1 MENISVNKLAD
12 STNSSL
18 PRDIKISLAKEV
30 LAQEK
35 NIEIAKEKFKEIVN
49 NLEQKKQRE
58 VINATG
64 TVLHTNLGRSPN
76 NISFSGRYTNVEY
89 NLNNFRRGTRNE
101 YLSSSLS
108 SFLGCGGIT
117 FVNNNASSLYLSLRA
132 LAKNYE
138 FKNVIISRGEIIE
151 IGGSYRLPEII
162 EETGLKMIEVGT
174 TNKTKLRD
182 YTKVLEN
189 FPNSIILK
197 VHRSNYSISGFTEEV
212 SIRELASIKKDYET
226 VLLHDLGSGLVIN
239 RKFLEVNNIDIFDH
253 ETSVQNSLDDGS
265 DLVMFSGD
273 KLFGSV
279 QSGII
284 AGNSELIENIKN
296 YSLFR
301 TYRCSPSTLF
311 ELQETVSH
319 YINKEELNIPFW
331 HLVSQSYQSLETR
344 VKNIVSESSFKF
356 DIEEGTSLIGGGT
369 LPDVTM
375 KSPIML
381 LKEEASNSLLEILLQ
396 NDIPI
401 IPHFYKNRICIDLR
415 SVFEDQDNIIKTC
428 LNKL

>member
-18 PRDIKISLAKEV
+18 PRDIKVSLAKEV

-319 YINKEELNIPFW
+319 YINKDELNIPFW

-415 SVFEDQDNIIKTC
+415 SVFEDQDKIIKTC

>member
-1 MENISVNKLAD
+1 MENISVNKLTD

-18 PRDIKISLAKEV
+18 PRDIKVALAKEV

-35 NIEIAKEKFKEIVN
+35 DIELAKEKFAEIVE

-58 VINATG
+58 VVNATG

-76 NISFSGRYTNVEY
+76 NIGFSGRYTNVEY
-89 NLNNFRRGTRNE
+89 DLKNFRRGIRNE
-101 YLSSSLS
+101 FLSSSLS
-108 SFLGCGGIT
+108 SFLGCEGVT

-132 LAKNYE
+132 LAKNYK

-162 EETGLKMIEVGT
+162 KETGLQMIEVGT
-174 TNKTKLRD
+174 TNKTNLND
-182 YTKVLEN
+182 YTKALKD

-212 SIRELASIKKDYET
+212 NIRELSGIKENYDT
-226 VLLHDLGSGLVIN
+226 VLIHDLGSGLVVD
-239 RKFLEVNNIDIFDH
+239 RKFLEINHIDIFKN
-253 ETSVQNSLDDGS
+253 ETSVQNSLDNGS

-284 AGNSELIENIKN
+284 AGKSKFIENIKN

-301 TYRCSPSTLF
+301 TYRCSPLTLF
-311 ELQETVSH
+311 ELQETVAN
-319 YINKEELNIPFW
+319 YINKDELNIPFW
-331 HLVSQSYQSLETR
+331 YLVSQSYQSLEMR
-344 VKNIVSESSFKF
+344 IENIVSESSFKF
-356 DIEEGTSLIGGGT
+356 DVEEGTSLIGGGT

-375 KSPIML
+375 KSPVLTI
-381 LKEEASNSLLEILLQ
+381 KEEASNSLLNMFLL
-396 NDIPI
+396 NEVPI
-401 IPHFYKNRICIDLR
+401 IPYFYKNRICIDLR
-415 SVFEDQDNIIKTC
+415 SVFEDQDKIIKTC

>member
-1 MENISVNKLAD
+1 MENISVNKLTD

-18 PRDIKISLAKEV
+18 PRDIKVALAKEV

-35 NIEIAKEKFKEIVN
+35 NIELAKEKFAEIVE
-49 NLEQKKQRE
+49 NLEQKKQRD
-58 VINATG
+58 VVNATG

-76 NISFSGRYTNVEY
+76 NIGFSGRYTNVEY
-89 NLNNFRRGTRNE
+89 DLKNFRRGIRNE
-101 YLSSSLS
+101 FLSSSLS
-108 SFLGCGGIT
+108 SFLGCEGVT

-132 LAKNYE
+132 LAKNYK

-162 EETGLKMIEVGT
+162 KETGLQMIEVGT
-174 TNKTKLRD
+174 TNKTNLND
-182 YTKVLEN
+182 YTKALKD

-212 SIRELASIKKDYET
+212 NIGELAGIKENYDT
-226 VLLHDLGSGLVIN
+226 VLIHDLGSGLVVD
-239 RKFLEVNNIDIFDH
+239 RKFLEINHIDIFKN
-253 ETSVQNSLDDGS
+253 ETSVQNSLDNGS

-284 AGNSELIENIKN
+284 AGKSKYIENIKN

-301 TYRCSPSTLF
+301 TYRCSPLTLF
-311 ELQETVSH
+311 ELQKTVAN
-319 YINKEELNIPFW
+319 YINKDELNIPFW
-331 HLVSQSYQSLETR
+331 YLVSQSYQSLEMR
-344 VKNIVSESSFKF
+344 IENIVSESSFKF
-356 DIEEGTSLIGGGT
+356 DVEEGTSLIGGGT

-375 KSPIML
+375 KSPVLTI
-381 LKEEASNSLLEILLQ
+381 KEEASNSLLNMFLL
-396 NDIPI
+396 NEVPI
-401 IPHFYKNRICIDLR
+401 IPYFYKNRICIDLR
-415 SVFEDQDNIIKTC
+415 SVFEDQDKIIKTC

>member
-1 MENISVNKLAD
+1 MENISVNKLTD

-18 PRDIKISLAKEV
+18 PRDIKVALAKEV

-35 NIEIAKEKFKEIVN
+35 DIELAKEKFAEIVE
-49 NLEQKKQRE
+49 NLEQKKQRD
-58 VINATG
+58 VVNATG

-76 NISFSGRYTNVEY
+76 NIGFSGRYTNVEY
-89 NLNNFRRGTRNE
+89 DLKNFRRGIRNE
-101 YLSSSLS
+101 FLSSSLS
-108 SFLGCGGIT
+108 SFLGCEGVT

-132 LAKNYE
+132 LAKNYK

-162 EETGLKMIEVGT
+162 KETGLKMIEVGT
-174 TNKTKLRD
+174 TNKTNLND
-182 YTKVLEN
+182 YTKALKD

-212 SIRELASIKKDYET
+212 NIRELSGIKENYDT
-226 VLLHDLGSGLVIN
+226 VLIHDLGSGLVVD
-239 RKFLEVNNIDIFDH
+239 RKFLEINHIDIFKN
-253 ETSVQNSLDDGS
+253 ETSVQNSLDNGS

-284 AGNSELIENIKN
+284 AGKSKFIENIKN

-301 TYRCSPSTLF
+301 TYRCSPLTLF
-311 ELQETVSH
+311 ELQETVAN
-319 YINKEELNIPFW
+319 YINKDELNIPFW
-331 HLVSQSYQSLETR
+331 YLVSQSYQSLEMR
-344 VKNIVSESSFKF
+344 IENIVSESSFKF
-356 DIEEGTSLIGGGT
+356 DVEEGTSLIGGGT

-375 KSPIML
+375 KSPVLTI
-381 LKEEASNSLLEILLQ
+381 KEEASNSLLNMFLL
-396 NDIPI
+396 NEVPI
-401 IPHFYKNRICIDLR
+401 IPYFYKNRICIDLR
-415 SVFEDQDNIIKTC
+415 SVFKDQDKIIKTC

>member
-132 LAKNYE
+132 LTKNYE

-212 SIRELASIKKDYET
+212 SIRELASIKKDYDT

-239 RKFLEVNNIDIFDH
+239 RKFLEVNNIDIFDN

-344 VKNIVSESSFKF
+344 IKNIVSESSFKF

>member
-1 MENISVNKLAD
+1 MENISVNKLTD

-18 PRDIKISLAKEV
+18 PRDIKVALAKEV

-35 NIEIAKEKFKEIVN
+35 DIELAKEKFAEIVE
-49 NLEQKKQRE
+49 NLEQKKQRD
-58 VINATG
+58 VVNATG

-76 NISFSGRYTNVEY
+76 NIGFSGRYTNVEY
-89 NLNNFRRGTRNE
+89 DLKNFRRGIRNE
-101 YLSSSLS
+101 FLSSSLS
-108 SFLGCGGIT
+108 SFLGCEGVT

-132 LAKNYE
+132 LAKNYK

-162 EETGLKMIEVGT
+162 KETGLKMIEVGT
-174 TNKTKLRD
+174 TNKTNLND
-182 YTKVLEN
+182 YTKALKD

-197 VHRSNYSISGFTEEV
+197 VHRSNYSITGFTEEV
-212 SIRELASIKKDYET
+212 NIRELSGIKENYDT
-226 VLLHDLGSGLVIN
+226 VLIHDLGSGLVVD
-239 RKFLEVNNIDIFDH
+239 RKFLEINHIDIFKN
-253 ETSVQNSLDDGS
+253 ETSVQNSLDNGS

-284 AGNSELIENIKN
+284 AGKSKFIENIKN

-301 TYRCSPSTLF
+301 TYRCSPLTLF
-311 ELQETVSH
+311 ELQETVAN
-319 YINKEELNIPFW
+319 YINKDELNIPFW
-331 HLVSQSYQSLETR
+331 YLVSQSYQSLEMR
-344 VKNIVSESSFKF
+344 IENIVSESSFKF
-356 DIEEGTSLIGGGT
+356 DVEEGTSLIGGGT

-375 KSPIML
+375 KSPVLTI
-381 LKEEASNSLLEILLQ
+381 KEEASNSLLNMFLL
-396 NDIPI
+396 NEVPI
-401 IPHFYKNRICIDLR
+401 IPYFYKNRICIDLR
-415 SVFEDQDNIIKTC
+415 SVFEDQDKIIKTC

>member
-1 MENISVNKLAD
+1 MENISVNKLTD

-18 PRDIKISLAKEV
+18 PRDIKVALAKEV

-35 NIEIAKEKFKEIVN
+35 DIELAKEKFAEIVE

-58 VINATG
+58 VVNATG

-76 NISFSGRYTNVEY
+76 NIGFSGRYTNVEY
-89 NLNNFRRGTRNE
+89 DLKNFRRGIRNE
-101 YLSSSLS
+101 FLSSSLS
-108 SFLGCGGIT
+108 SFLGCEGVT

-132 LAKNYE
+132 LAKNYK

-162 EETGLKMIEVGT
+162 KETGLKMIEVGT
-174 TNKTKLRD
+174 TNKTNLND
-182 YTKVLEN
+182 YTKALKD

-212 SIRELASIKKDYET
+212 NIRELSGIKENYDT
-226 VLLHDLGSGLVIN
+226 VLIHDLGSGLVVD
-239 RKFLEVNNIDIFDH
+239 RKFLEINHIDIFKN
-253 ETSVQNSLDDGS
+253 ETSVQNSLDNGS

-284 AGNSELIENIKN
+284 AGKSKFIENIKN

-301 TYRCSPSTLF
+301 TYRCSPLTLF
-311 ELQETVSH
+311 ELQETVAN
-319 YINKEELNIPFW
+319 YINKDELNIPFW
-331 HLVSQSYQSLETR
+331 YLVSQSYQSLEMR
-344 VKNIVSESSFKF
+344 IENIVSESSFKF
-356 DIEEGTSLIGGGT
+356 DVEEGTSLIGGGT

-375 KSPIML
+375 KSPVLTI
-381 LKEEASNSLLEILLQ
+381 KEEASNSLLNMFLL
-396 NDIPI
+396 NEVPI
-401 IPHFYKNRICIDLR
+401 IPYFYKNRICIDLR
-415 SVFEDQDNIIKTC
+415 SVFEDQDKIIKTC

>member
-1 MENISVNKLAD
+1 MENISVNKLTD

-18 PRDIKISLAKEV
+18 PRDIKVALAKEV

-35 NIEIAKEKFKEIVN
+35 DIELAKEKFAEIVE

-58 VINATG
+58 VVNATG

-76 NISFSGRYTNVEY
+76 NIGFSGRYTNVEY
-89 NLNNFRRGTRNE
+89 DLKNFRRGIRNE
-101 YLSSSLS
+101 FLSSSLS
-108 SFLGCGGIT
+108 SFLGCEGVT

-132 LAKNYE
+132 LAKNYK

-162 EETGLKMIEVGT
+162 KETGLKMIEVGT
-174 TNKTKLRD
+174 TNKTNLND
-182 YTKVLEN
+182 YTKALKD

-212 SIRELASIKKDYET
+212 NIRELAGIKENFDT
-226 VLLHDLGSGLVIN
+226 VLIHDLGSGLVVD
-239 RKFLEVNNIDIFDH
+239 RKFLEINHIDIFKN
-253 ETSVQNSLDDGS
+253 ETSVQNSLDNGS

-284 AGNSELIENIKN
+284 AGKSKFIENIKN

-301 TYRCSPSTLF
+301 TYRCSPLTLF
-311 ELQETVSH
+311 ELQKTVAN
-319 YINKEELNIPFW
+319 YINKDELNIPFW
-331 HLVSQSYQSLETR
+331 YLVSQSYQSLEMR
-344 VKNIVSESSFKF
+344 IENIVSESSFKF
-356 DIEEGTSLIGGGT
+356 DVEEGTSLIGGGT

-375 KSPIML
+375 KSPVLTI
-381 LKEEASNSLLEILLQ
+381 KEEASNSLLNMFLL
-396 NDIPI
+396 NEVPI
-401 IPHFYKNRICIDLR
+401 IPYFYKNRICIDLR
-415 SVFEDQDNIIKTC
+415 SVFEDQDKIIKTC

>member
-1 MENISVNKLAD
+1 MENISVNKLTD

-18 PRDIKISLAKEV
+18 PRNMKVALAKEV
-30 LAQEK
+30 LAHEN
-35 NIEIAKEKFKEIVN
+35 NIEIAKEKFSEIVR
-49 NLEQKKQRE
+49 NLEQKKQKE

-76 NISFSGRYTNVEY
+76 NLSFSGRYTNVEY
-89 NLNNFRRGTRNE
+89 DLKNFKRGVRNE

-108 SFLGCGGIT
+108 GLLGCEEVI

-162 EETGLKMIEVGT
+162 KETGLAMIEVGT
-174 TNKTKLRD
+174 TNKTNLDD
-182 YTKVLEN
+182 YTTALEDY
-189 FPNSIILK
+189 PNSIILK

-212 SIRELASIKKDYET
+212 SIKELANIKEKYET
-226 VLLHDLGSGLVIN
+226 VLIHDLGSGLVID
-239 RKFLEVNNIDIFDH
+239 RKFLEINNIDIFNN
-253 ETSVQNSLDDGS
+253 ETSVQNSLDEGS

-284 AGNSELIENIKN
+284 AGKSRFVENIRE

-319 YINKEELNIPFW
+319 YVEKKESNIPFW
-331 HLVSQSYQSLETR
+331 HLVSQSYQSLEAR
-344 VKNIVSESSFKF
+344 ANAIIADSSLKF

-369 LPDVTM
+369 LPEVTM
-375 KSPIML
+375 RSPVL
-381 LKEEASNSLLEILLQ
+381 LIKDGDSSSSLKILLQ
-396 NDIPI
+396 NEVPI

-415 SVFEDQDNIIKTC
+415 SVFEDQDETISTC

>member
-76 NISFSGRYTNVEY
+76 NMSFSGRYTNVEY

-212 SIRELASIKKDYET
+212 SIKELASIKKDYDT
-226 VLLHDLGSGLVIN
+226 VLLHDLGSGLVVN

-415 SVFEDQDNIIKTC
+415 SVFEDQDKIIKTC

>member
-212 SIRELASIKKDYET
+212 SIKELASIKKDYDT

-415 SVFEDQDNIIKTC
+415 SVFEDQDKIIKIC

>member
-1 MENISVNKLAD
+1 MENISVNKLTD

-18 PRDIKISLAKEV
+18 PRNMKVALAKEV
-30 LAQEK
+30 LAHEN
-35 NIEIAKEKFKEIVN
+35 NIEIAKEKFSEIVR

-76 NISFSGRYTNVEY
+76 NLSFSGRYTNVEY
-89 NLNNFRRGTRNE
+89 DLKNFKRGVRNE

-108 SFLGCGGIT
+108 GLLGCEEVI

-162 EETGLKMIEVGT
+162 KETGLAMIEVGT
-174 TNKTKLRD
+174 TNKTNLDD
-182 YTKVLEN
+182 YTTALEDY
-189 FPNSIILK
+189 PNSIILK

-212 SIRELASIKKDYET
+212 SIKELANIKEKYET
-226 VLLHDLGSGLVIN
+226 VLIHDLGSGLVID
-239 RKFLEVNNIDIFDH
+239 RKFLEINKIDIFNK
-253 ETSVQNSLDDGS
+253 ETSVQNSLDEGS

-284 AGNSELIENIKN
+284 AGKSRFVENIRE

-319 YINKEELNIPFW
+319 YVEKKESNIPFW
-331 HLVSQSYQSLETR
+331 HLVSQSYQSLEAR
-344 VKNIVSESSFKF
+344 ANAIIADSSLKF

-369 LPDVTM
+369 LPEVTM
-375 KSPIML
+375 RSPVL
-381 LKEEASNSLLEILLQ
+381 LIKDGDSSSSLKILLQ
-396 NDIPI
+396 NEVPI

-415 SVFEDQDNIIKTC
+415 SVFEDQDETISTC

>member
-1 MENISVNKLAD
+1 MENISVNKLTD

-18 PRDIKISLAKEV
+18 PRDIKVALAKEV

-35 NIEIAKEKFKEIVN
+35 DIELAKEKFAEIVE
-49 NLEQKKQRE
+49 NLEQKKQRD
-58 VINATG
+58 VVNATG

-76 NISFSGRYTNVEY
+76 NIGFSGRYTNVEY
-89 NLNNFRRGTRNE
+89 DLKNFRRGIRNE
-101 YLSSSLS
+101 FLSSSLS
-108 SFLGCGGIT
+108 SFLGCEGVT

-132 LAKNYE
+132 LAKNYK

-162 EETGLKMIEVGT
+162 KETGLKMIEVGT
-174 TNKTKLRD
+174 TNKTNLND
-182 YTKVLEN
+182 YTKALKD

-212 SIRELASIKKDYET
+212 NIGELAGIKENYDT
-226 VLLHDLGSGLVIN
+226 VLIHDLGSGLVVD
-239 RKFLEVNNIDIFDH
+239 RKFLEINHIDIFKN
-253 ETSVQNSLDDGS
+253 ETSVQNSLDNGS

-284 AGNSELIENIKN
+284 AGKSKYIENIKN

-301 TYRCSPSTLF
+301 TYRCSPLTLF
-311 ELQETVSH
+311 ELQETVAN
-319 YINKEELNIPFW
+319 YINKDELNIPFW
-331 HLVSQSYQSLETR
+331 YLVSQSYQSLEMR
-344 VKNIVSESSFKF
+344 IENIVSESSFKF
-356 DIEEGTSLIGGGT
+356 DVEEGTSLIGGGT

-375 KSPIML
+375 KSPVLTI
-381 LKEEASNSLLEILLQ
+381 KEEASNSLLNMFLL
-396 NDIPI
+396 NEVPI
-401 IPHFYKNRICIDLR
+401 IPYFYKNRICIDLR
-415 SVFEDQDNIIKTC
+415 SVFEDQDKIIKTC

>member
-1 MENISVNKLAD
+1 MKNISVNKLTD

-18 PRDIKISLAKEV
+18 PRDIKVALAKEV

-35 NIEIAKEKFKEIVN
+35 DIELAKEKFAEIVE

-58 VINATG
+58 VVNATG

-76 NISFSGRYTNVEY
+76 NIGFSGRYTNVEY
-89 NLNNFRRGTRNE
+89 DLKNFRRGIRNE
-101 YLSSSLS
+101 FLSSSLS
-108 SFLGCGGIT
+108 SFLRCEGVT
-117 FVNNNASSLYLSLRA
+117 FVNNNASSLYLSLCA
-132 LAKNYE
+132 LAKNYK

-162 EETGLKMIEVGT
+162 KETGLKMIEVGT
-174 TNKTKLRD
+174 TNKTNLND
-182 YTKVLEN
+182 YTKALKD

-212 SIRELASIKKDYET
+212 NIRELSGIKENYDT
-226 VLLHDLGSGLVIN
+226 VLIHDLGSGLVVD
-239 RKFLEVNNIDIFDH
+239 RKFLEINHIDIFKN
-253 ETSVQNSLDDGS
+253 ETSVQNSLDNGS

-284 AGNSELIENIKN
+284 AGKSKFIENIKN

-301 TYRCSPSTLF
+301 TYRCSPLTLF
-311 ELQETVSH
+311 ELQETVAN
-319 YINKEELNIPFW
+319 YINKDELNIPFW
-331 HLVSQSYQSLETR
+331 YLVSQSYQSLEMR
-344 VKNIVSESSFKF
+344 IENIVTESSFKF
-356 DIEEGTSLIGGGT
+356 DVEEGTSLIGGGT
-369 LPDVTM
+369 LPNVTM
-375 KSPIML
+375 KSPVLTI
-381 LKEEASNSLLEILLQ
+381 KEEASNSLLNMFLL
-396 NDIPI
+396 NEVPI
-401 IPHFYKNRICIDLR
+401 IPYFYKNRICIDLR
-415 SVFEDQDNIIKTC
+415 SVFEDQDKIIKTC

>member
-18 PRDIKISLAKEV
+18 PRDIKVSLAKEV

-35 NIEIAKEKFKEIVN
+35 NIEIAKKKFKEIVN

-212 SIRELASIKKDYET
+212 SIKELASIKKDYDT

-284 AGNSELIENIKN
+284 AGNSKLIENIKN

-415 SVFEDQDNIIKTC
+415 SVFEDQDKIIKTC

>member
-151 IGGSYRLPEII
+151 IGASYRLPEII
-162 EETGLKMIEVGT
+162 KETGLKMIEVGT

-212 SIRELASIKKDYET
+212 SIKELASIKKDYDT
-226 VLLHDLGSGLVIN
+226 VLLHDLGSGLVVN

-415 SVFEDQDNIIKTC
+415 SVFEDQDKIIKTC

>member
-1 MENISVNKLAD
+1 MENISVNKLTD

-18 PRDIKISLAKEV
+18 PRDIKVALAKEV

-35 NIEIAKEKFKEIVN
+35 DIELAKEKFAEIVE

-58 VINATG
+58 VVNATG

-76 NISFSGRYTNVEY
+76 NIGFSGRYTNVEY
-89 NLNNFRRGTRNE
+89 DLKNFRRGIRNE
-101 YLSSSLS
+101 FLSSSLS
-108 SFLGCGGIT
+108 SFLGCEGVT

-132 LAKNYE
+132 LAKNYK

-162 EETGLKMIEVGT
+162 KETGLQMIEVGT
-174 TNKTKLRD
+174 TNKTNLND
-182 YTKVLEN
+182 YTKALKD

-212 SIRELASIKKDYET
+212 NIRELSGIKENYDT
-226 VLLHDLGSGLVIN
+226 VLIHDLGSGLVVD
-239 RKFLEVNNIDIFDH
+239 RKFLEINHIDIFKN
-253 ETSVQNSLDDGS
+253 ETSVQNSLDNGS

-284 AGNSELIENIKN
+284 AGKSKFIENIKN

-301 TYRCSPSTLF
+301 TYRCSPLTLF
-311 ELQETVSH
+311 ELQETVAN
-319 YINKEELNIPFW
+319 YINKDELNIPFW
-331 HLVSQSYQSLETR
+331 YLVSQSYQSLEMR
-344 VKNIVSESSFKF
+344 IENIVTESSFKF
-356 DIEEGTSLIGGGT
+356 DVEEGTSLIGGGT

-375 KSPIML
+375 KSPVLTI
-381 LKEEASNSLLEILLQ
+381 KEEASNSLLNMFLL
-396 NDIPI
+396 NEVPI
-401 IPHFYKNRICIDLR
+401 IPYFYKNRICIDLR
-415 SVFEDQDNIIKTC
+415 SVFEDQDKIIKTC

>member
-1 MENISVNKLAD
+1 MENISVNKLTD

-18 PRDIKISLAKEV
+18 PRDIKVALAKEV

-35 NIEIAKEKFKEIVN
+35 DIELAKEKFAEIVE
-49 NLEQKKQRE
+49 NLEQKKQRD
-58 VINATG
+58 VVNATG

-76 NISFSGRYTNVEY
+76 NIGFSGRYTNVEY
-89 NLNNFRRGTRNE
+89 DLKNFRRGIRNE
-101 YLSSSLS
+101 FLSSSLS
-108 SFLGCGGIT
+108 SFLGCEGVT

-132 LAKNYE
+132 LAKNYK

-162 EETGLKMIEVGT
+162 KETGLQMIEVGT
-174 TNKTKLRD
+174 TNKTNLND
-182 YTKVLEN
+182 YTKALKD

-212 SIRELASIKKDYET
+212 NIRELSGIKENYDT
-226 VLLHDLGSGLVIN
+226 VLIHDLGSGLVVD
-239 RKFLEVNNIDIFDH
+239 RKFLEINHIDIFKN
-253 ETSVQNSLDDGS
+253 ETSVQNSLDNGS

-284 AGNSELIENIKN
+284 AGKSKFIENIKN

-301 TYRCSPSTLF
+301 TYRCSPLTLF
-311 ELQETVSH
+311 ELQETVAN
-319 YINKEELNIPFW
+319 YINKDELNIPFW
-331 HLVSQSYQSLETR
+331 YLVSQSYQSLEMR
-344 VKNIVSESSFKF
+344 IENIVSESSFKF
-356 DIEEGTSLIGGGT
+356 DVEEGTSLIGGGT

-375 KSPIML
+375 KSPVLTI
-381 LKEEASNSLLEILLQ
+381 KEEASNSLLNMFLL
-396 NDIPI
+396 NEVPI
-401 IPHFYKNRICIDLR
+401 IPYFYKNRICIDLR
-415 SVFEDQDNIIKTC
+415 SVFEDQDKIIKTC

>member
-1 MENISVNKLAD
+1 MENISVNKLTD

-18 PRDIKISLAKEV
+18 PRDIKIALAREV
-30 LAQEK
+30 LSQEK
-35 NIEIAKEKFKEIVN
+35 NIEVAKEKFAEIVK
-49 NLEQKKQRE
+49 NLEQKKQKE
-58 VINATG
+58 VVNATG

-76 NISFSGRYTNVEY
+76 NVSFSGRYTNVEY
-89 NLNNFRRGTRNE
+89 DLKNFKRGTRNE
-101 YLSSSLS
+101 YLTSSLS
-108 SFLGCGGIT
+108 SFLGCEGIT
-117 FVNNNASSLYLSLRA
+117 FVNNNASSLYLSLSA

-162 EETGLKMIEVGT
+162 KETGLQMIEVGT
-174 TNKTKLRD
+174 TNKTNLND
-182 YTKVLEN
+182 YTKALKN
-189 FPNSIILK
+189 FPSSIILK

-212 SIRELASIKKDYET
+212 SIRELAEIKENYET
-226 VLLHDLGSGLVIN
+226 VLIHDLGSGLVID
-239 RKFLEVNNIDIFDH
+239 RKFLEINNIDIFNN
-253 ETSVQNSLDDGS
+253 ETSVQNSLDDGC

-284 AGNSELIENIKN
+284 AGNSNLVENIKN

-311 ELQETVSH
+311 ELQDTVSH
-319 YINKEELNIPFW
+319 YINKDELNIPFW
-331 HLVSQSYQSLETR
+331 HLVSQSYQSLEIR
-344 VKNIVSESSFKF
+344 IKNIVSESSIKF

-375 KSPIML
+375 KSPVLL
-381 LKEEASNSLLEILLQ
+381 LKEEASSSLLEILLQ

-415 SVFEDQDNIIKTC
+415 SVFEDQDKIIKTC

>member
-1 MENISVNKLAD
+1 MENISVNKLTD

-18 PRDIKISLAKEV
+18 PRNMKVALAKEV
-30 LAQEK
+30 LAHEN
-35 NIEIAKEKFKEIVN
+35 NIEIAKEKFSEIVR

-76 NISFSGRYTNVEY
+76 NLSFSGRYTNVEY
-89 NLNNFRRGTRNE
+89 DLKNFKRGVRNE

-108 SFLGCGGIT
+108 GLLGCEEVI

-162 EETGLKMIEVGT
+162 KETGLEMIEVGT
-174 TNKTKLRD
+174 TNKTNLDD
-182 YTKVLEN
+182 YTTALED

-212 SIRELASIKKDYET
+212 SIRELANIKEKYET
-226 VLLHDLGSGLVIN
+226 VLIHDLGSGLVID
-239 RKFLEVNNIDIFDH
+239 RKFLEINNIDIFNN
-253 ETSVQNSLDDGS
+253 ETSVQNSLDEGS

-284 AGNSELIENIKN
+284 AGKSRFVENIRE

-319 YINKEELNIPFW
+319 YVEKKESNIPFW
-331 HLVSQSYQSLETR
+331 HLVSQSYQSLEAR
-344 VKNIVSESSFKF
+344 ANAIIADSSLKF

-369 LPDVTM
+369 LPEVTM
-375 KSPIML
+375 RSPVL
-381 LKEEASNSLLEILLQ
+381 LIKDGDSSSSLKILLQ
-396 NDIPI
+396 NEVPI

-415 SVFEDQDNIIKTC
+415 SVFEDQDETISTC

>member
-1 MENISVNKLAD
+1 MENISVNKLTD

-18 PRDIKISLAKEV
+18 PRDIKVALAKEV

-35 NIEIAKEKFKEIVN
+35 DIELAKEQFAEIVE
-49 NLEQKKQRE
+49 NLEQKKQRD
-58 VINATG
+58 VVNATG

-76 NISFSGRYTNVEY
+76 NIGFSGRYTNVEY
-89 NLNNFRRGTRNE
+89 DLKNFRRGIRNE
-101 YLSSSLS
+101 FLSSSLS
-108 SFLGCGGIT
+108 SFLGCEGVT

-132 LAKNYE
+132 LAKNYK

-162 EETGLKMIEVGT
+162 KETGLQMIEVGT
-174 TNKTKLRD
+174 TNKTNLND
-182 YTKVLEN
+182 YTKALKD

-212 SIRELASIKKDYET
+212 NIGELTGIKENYDT
-226 VLLHDLGSGLVIN
+226 VLIHDLGSGLVVD
-239 RKFLEVNNIDIFDH
+239 RKFLEINHIDIFKN
-253 ETSVQNSLDDGS
+253 ETSVQNSLDNGS

-284 AGNSELIENIKN
+284 AGKSKYIENIKN

-301 TYRCSPSTLF
+301 TYRCSPLTLF
-311 ELQETVSH
+311 ELQKTVAN
-319 YINKEELNIPFW
+319 YINKDELNIPFW
-331 HLVSQSYQSLETR
+331 YLVSQSYQSLEMR
-344 VKNIVSESSFKF
+344 IENIVSESSFKF
-356 DIEEGTSLIGGGT
+356 DVEEGTSLIGGGT
-369 LPDVTM
+369 LPNVTM
-375 KSPIML
+375 KSPVLTI
-381 LKEEASNSLLEILLQ
+381 KEEASNSLLNMFLL
-396 NDIPI
+396 NEVPI
-401 IPHFYKNRICIDLR
+401 IPYFYKNRICIDLR
-415 SVFEDQDNIIKTC
+415 SVFEDQDKIIKTC

>member
-89 NLNNFRRGTRNE
+89 DLNNFRRGKRNE

-108 SFLGCGGIT
+108 NFLGCEGIT
-117 FVNNNASSLYLSLRA
+117 FVNNNASALYLSLRA
-132 LAKNYE
+132 LVKNYE

-212 SIRELASIKKDYET
+212 SIKELASIKKDYDT

-284 AGNSELIENIKN
+284 AGNSELVENIKN

-415 SVFEDQDNIIKTC
+415 SVFQDQDKIIKTC